1 MSPPHLPGL
10 SFRLATTADADVDVI
25 HALNQASVPAVGTA
39 DRAHIV
45 RLLEMASLTWIVGL
59 SEAQDAPAHVAGF
72 VMLFT
77 PGAPYESPNYR
88 WFCERYA
95 SFLYVDRVVV
105 AEGLRGR
112 RIGETLYTA
121 AKDEARRRGATHL
134 LAEVNTAPANP
145 GSSRF
150 HRRMG
155 FVAVGEIVSSVDK
168 AVEMLAAEV

>member
-1 MSPPHLPGL
+1 MISPLVPGL
-10 SFRLATTADADVDVI
+10 AFRLATTADADVDVV
-25 HALNQASVPAVGTA
+25 HALNQTSVPAVGTA

-45 RLLEMASLTWIVGL
+45 RLLEMAALTWLVSS
-59 SEAQDAPAHVAGF
+59 SEAADAPDEVVGF
-72 VMLFT
+72 VMLFS

-105 AEGLRGR
+105 AEALRGR
-112 RIGETLYTA
+112 RIGEALYVA
-121 AKDEARRRGATHL
+121 AKDEARRRGATHV
-134 LAEVNTAPANP
+134 LAEVNTAPPNP

-155 FVAVGEIVSSVDK
+155 FVAVGEIVSAPDK